1 MKQRIISAI
10 VALMM
15 LLPIILVGGT
25 IFSIATYVIA
35 LLGLKELL
43 AIKETRKEL
52 PHFIKFISYILLTLI
67 IFGNA
72 NNGVAVLSI
81 DLRIIAGLFL
91 MLLVPVIFYH
101 DFTKYSIND
110 AFFLVG
116 SIFFLGVSFGLLIT
130 VRNES
135 LLLLLYLLLITTIT
149 DTYAYITG
157 FLIGKY
163 KLLENISPKKTL
175 EGLIGGTIFG
185 VYISVTYYHVLIDA
199 NIPIFHLIFMTT
211 FLSVVGQIGDL
222 FFSSVKRYYGK
233 KDFSNIMPGHGGVLD
248 RLDSIIFVL
257 LAFIFF
263 ITII

>member
-15 LLPIILVGGT
+15 LLPIILVGGS

-135 LLLLLYLLLITTIT
+135 LLLLLYLLLITTVT

-163 KLLENISPKKTL
+163 QLLENISPKKTL

-185 VYISVTYYHVLIDA
+185 VYISATYYHVLIDGS
-199 NIPIFHLIFMTT
+199 IPLFHLIFMTT